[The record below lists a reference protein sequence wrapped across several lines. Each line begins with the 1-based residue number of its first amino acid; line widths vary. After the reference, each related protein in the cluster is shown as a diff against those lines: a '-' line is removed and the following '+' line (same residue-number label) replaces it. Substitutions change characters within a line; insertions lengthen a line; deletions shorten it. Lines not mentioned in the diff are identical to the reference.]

1 MTSSLQMFL
10 LIAVGISV
18 AIQAL
23 FMAEVDRSV
32 GTIEAMFV
40 TYGGGGL
47 LIALVMI
54 ARKGG
59 NIAALATVPLHVLS
73 AGVFGLIIVG
83 GISYSARQIGLVGTF
98 TMIVTVQFISSALID
113 HYGLFGATV
122 RAMSVSRTAG
132 IAMLLGGL
140 WLIVR

>member
-1 MTSSLQMFL
+1 MFL

-59 NIAALATVPLHVLS
+59 NIAALATVPLYVLLF

-83 GISYSARQIGLVGTF
+83 GISYSAPRIGLVGTF